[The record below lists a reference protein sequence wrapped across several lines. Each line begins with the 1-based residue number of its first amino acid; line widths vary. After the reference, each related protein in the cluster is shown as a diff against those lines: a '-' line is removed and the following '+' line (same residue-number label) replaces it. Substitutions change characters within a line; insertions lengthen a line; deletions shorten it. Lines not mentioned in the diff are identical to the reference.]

1 MKTKN
6 ESMQLPILVVSSGVL
21 LPGASQRIPIK
32 TAYNIKAIEKHISRA
47 SMTNNYVV
55 IGYRMSSDK
64 ISNVATIAVVKQTSM
79 WSFNSSSLH
88 YSLDVVGLHRANI
101 DKLSHPTCVVSKIV
115 EPESGVELEHTT
127 VEQLLGGAKLLA
139 LNSNSEMF
147 SREIHD
153 LIEEHEYGRLAD
165 LCVSQMK
172 TLTFMQQLEYLGTN
186 EVDKRVEMCEKWM
199 SAAAG
204 EKEENNAL
212 QLKLPQN
219 STAPNQKKFNR
230 KKIPNSKTQV
240 EQLEEKLN
248 AIEFSDEISD
258 RVFSELQRLKAM
270 NSQQSEYNVL
280 MNWLELVASLPWN
293 TSTVED
299 IEISKARTVLADS
312 HEAMDDV
319 KVRVLEHLAVCKM
332 NNSVK
337 GMILCFT
344 GPPGIGKTS
353 IAKAIAES
361 MGRKFQRVSL
371 GGIRDES
378 DIRGHRRTYV
388 AAMPGRIIEALKN
401 CKSNNPVFLL
411 DEIDKLYAGNNGS
424 PSAALLELLDPEQN
438 STFHDHYL
446 NLPFDVSK
454 IMFIATANDIERL
467 EPALKDRLEIIEMD
481 GYSMKE
487 KLKICENHLLSRQ
500 LSKHCISPDYVKLD
514 RRAIIAMIEEY
525 TMEAGVRQ
533 LERNI
538 GAICRHMALRL
549 AEALNSDPGADVLP
563 DMELPIHISE
573 ADVHRILKIKHIK
586 RVRIVEKMRPLPPGV
601 CFGLSVTTSGGRVMP
616 IEASKSKGTGKIV
629 TTGRLGKVLNESV
642 LVAKGWLGANAE
654 RFGLETFKENDIHVH
669 LPAGAV
675 NKDGPSAGTGLAC
688 ALVSLA
694 MNVPLRSDAAVTG
707 EISLTGHVL
716 PIGGVKEKVLA
727 AQREGLRRVVL
738 PKSNEEEFLKMDEDI
753 RQEMDVVLADTV
765 EEVIEAMMEKAPVLA
780 KL

>member
-1 MKTKN
+1 MKFE
-6 ESMQLPILVVSSGVL
+6 ESMELPVIVVASGVL
-21 LPGASQRIPIK
+21 LPGASLKIPIK
-32 TAYNIKAIEKHISRA
+32 SKLNTRTIEQHLTRGGS
-47 SMTNNYVV
+47 NYVV
-55 IGYRMSSDK
+55 IAYKLSTDK
-64 ISNVATIAVVKQTSM
+64 IYNVATIAYIEKLFGWT
-79 WSFNSSSLH
+79 FNSTTN
-88 YSLDVVGLHRANI
+88 YSLDVIGLHRANI
-101 DKLSHPTCVVSKIV
+101 DKLSLPTCRVSKIEDSSERAEFNHSTIENV
-115 EPESGVELEHTT
+115 ISE
-127 VEQLLGGAKLLA
+127 AKLLA
-139 LNSNSEMF
+139 QNSE
-147 SREIHD
+147 SPKLSQEVHNSIDDHD
-153 LIEEHEYGRLAD
+153 YGKLAD

-172 TLTFMQQLEYLGTN
+172 HLEFSQFLVFLGTKN
-186 EVDKRVEMCEKWM
+186 VEKRLEMCEKWM
-199 SAAAG
+199 QMGS
-204 EKEENNAL
+204 ETKAL
-212 QLKLPQN
+212 QLRLPGN
-219 STAPNQKKFNR
+219 SEIP
-230 KKIPNSKTQV
+230 KKINKSKIRSSKNQV

-248 AIEFSDEISD
+248 AIEFTEEVSD
-258 RVFSELQRLKAM
+258 RVFSELHRLKNM

-280 MNWLELVASLPWN
+280 MNWLELVSNLPWN
-293 TSTVED
+293 TSTADD
-299 IEISKARTVLADS
+299 IEISKARKILEDS
-312 HEAMDDV
+312 HESMNDV
-319 KVRVLEHLAVCKM
+319 KQRVLEHLAVCKI

-388 AAMPGRIIEALKN
+388 AAMPGRIIEALKH

-411 DEIDKLYAGNNGS
+411 DEVDKLYSGNQGS

-446 NLPFDVSK
+446 NIPFDVSK

-467 EPALKDRLEIIEMD
+467 EPALKDRLEIIEMS

-487 KLKICENHLLSRQ
+487 KVKICENHLVSRQ
-500 LSKHCISPDYVKLD
+500 LSKHCISPDYVNLD
-514 RRAIIAMIEEY
+514 RQAIMAMIEEY

-533 LERNI
+533 LERNV
-538 GAICRHMALRL
+538 GAVCRHVALRL
-549 AEALNSDPGADVLP
+549 AEALNSDPSADVLP
-563 DMELPIHISE
+563 DMELPIQIREPDIHK
-573 ADVHRILKIKHIK
+573 ILKAKHMK

-601 CFGLSVTTSGGRVMP
+601 CFGLSVTTNGGRVMP
-616 IEASKSKGTGKIV
+616 IEASKCKGTGKIV
-629 TTGRLGKVLNESV
+629 TTGHLGKVLEESI

-654 RFGLETFKENDIHVH
+654 KLGLKTLEENDIHVH
-669 LPAGAV
+669 LPAGAI

-694 MNVPLRSDAAVTG
+694 MGVPLRSDAAVTG

-738 PKSNEEEFLKMDEDI
+738 PKSNEEEYLKIDEDI
-753 RQEMDVVLADTV
+753 RNEMDVVLADTV
-765 EEVIEAMMEKAPVLA
+765 EDVIEAMIEKAPVLA

>member
-1 MKTKN
+1 MEIE
-6 ESMQLPILVVSSGVL
+6 ESMELPVILVASGVL
-21 LPGASQRIPIK
+21 LPGANLKIPIK
-32 TAYNIKAIEKHISRA
+32 SKLNIQTIEKHLTRGGSVA
-47 SMTNNYVV
+47 NNYVV
-55 IGYRMSSDK
+55 IAYKVTADK
-64 ISNVATIAVVKQTSM
+64 VYEVGTIAYVEKLFGWT
-79 WSFNSSSLH
+79 FNSTVH

-101 DKLSHPTCVVSKIV
+101 DKLSLPTCHVSKIV
-115 EPESGVELEHTT
+115 DLVGEEREFNHSTIELL
-127 VEQLLGGAKLLA
+127 VAGAKLLA
-139 LNSNSEMF
+139 QNSPTQHFSNEILN
-147 SREIHD
+147 
-153 LIEEHEYGRLAD
+153 LIEDHDYGKLAD

-172 TLTFMQQLEYLGTN
+172 TQGFMQLLEFLGTKN
-186 EVDKRVEMCEKWM
+186 VEKRIHLCVKWM
-199 SAAAG
+199 G
-204 EKEENNAL
+204 ERNENNTL
-212 QLKLPQN
+212 QLKLPN
-219 STAPNQKKFNR
+219 LLTPSFPNQQKLNKR
-230 KKIPNSKTQV
+230 KIPNTKNLV

-248 AIEFSDEISD
+248 AIEFTDEISD
-258 RVFSELQRLKAM
+258 RVFSELHRLKNM
-270 NSQQSEYNVL
+270 NAQQSEYNIL

-293 TSTVED
+293 TSTVDD
-299 IEISKARTVLADS
+299 IEISKARTILADS

-319 KVRVLEHLAVCKM
+319 KQRVLEHLAVCKM
-332 NNSVK
+332 NSSVK

-353 IAKAIAES
+353 IAKAIAQS

-388 AAMPGRIIEALKN
+388 AAMPGRIIEALKH
-401 CKSNNPVFLL
+401 CKTNNPVFLL
-411 DEIDKLYAGNNGS
+411 DEVDKLYSGNQGS

-446 NLPFDVSK
+446 NMPFDVSK

-467 EPALKDRLEIIEMD
+467 EPALKDRLEIIEMS
-481 GYSMKE
+481 GYSLKE
-487 KLKICENHLLSRQ
+487 KVKICENHLLSRQ
-500 LSKHCISPDYVKLD
+500 LSKHCISPDYVNLD
-514 RRAIIAMIEEY
+514 RKAIMAMIEEY

-533 LERNI
+533 LERNV
-538 GAICRHMALRL
+538 GAICRHVALRL

-563 DMELPIHISE
+563 DMELPIKISE
-573 ADVHRILKIKHIK
+573 ADIHRILKIKHMK
-586 RVRIVEKMRPLPPGV
+586 NVKIVEKMTPLPAGV
-601 CFGLSVTTSGGRVMP
+601 CFGLSVTTNGGKVMP

-629 TTGRLGKVLNESV
+629 TTGHLGKVLNESI

-654 RFGLETFKENDIHVH
+654 RLGLKTLEENDIHVH
-669 LPAGAV
+669 LPAGSI

-694 MNVPLRSDAAVTG
+694 TGVPLRSDAAVTG

-738 PKSNEEEFLKMDEDI
+738 PKSNEEEYLKIDEDI
-753 RQEMDVVLADTV
+753 RREMDVVLADTI
-765 EEVIEAMMEKAPVLA
+765 EEVIGAMMEKAPVMA